1 MTSQFVGS
9 RGIIDAPTHNG
20 SSDAE
25 RGPGP
30 ESVPHATCTQGAYSE
45 EARLTEVVAS
55 VCIIEDR
62 LAAASSPDVEVAMV
76 LGGMDTGGEIFDD
89 CLVFRLTTMT

>member
-30 ESVPHATCTQGAYSE
+30 GSVPHATCTQGAYSE

-55 VCIIEDR
+55 VHIEDR

-89 CLVFRLTTMT
+89 CLVFHLTTMT